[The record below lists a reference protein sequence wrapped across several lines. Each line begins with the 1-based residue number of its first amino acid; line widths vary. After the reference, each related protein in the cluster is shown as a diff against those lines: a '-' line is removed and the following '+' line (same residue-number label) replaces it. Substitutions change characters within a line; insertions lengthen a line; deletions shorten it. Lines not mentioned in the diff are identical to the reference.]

1 MTAEQVDELGLPSAP
16 RIPRRFVYWAVAG
29 AVVLAVGGTL
39 GDHLID
45 GHVPALR
52 PAASAS
58 STSGSAA
65 STGSDGRFAPIAA
78 PLGRFMGLTRTAPTP
93 APGISLTD
101 QRGAEVSLAS
111 LRHKVVVLSF
121 FDAAC
126 DDICPV
132 LGRELNI
139 ADAALAA
146 RADRVELVAVNT
158 DPLVTSVAEVA
169 ATSRRLG
176 LAAKANWLF
185 LTGPLSHSSRVTL
198 TRVRARRSHSVV
210 WTYLPSGLF
219 LR

>member
-132 LGRELNI
+132 LGCRGRRHLEAPRPCGQGQL
-139 ADAALAA
+139 ALPHRAAVALVEGDVDPGAGPEVPQ
-146 RADRVELVAVNT
+146 RRV
-158 DPLVTSVAEVA
+158 D
-169 ATSRRLG
+169 
-176 LAAKANWLF
+176 
-185 LTGPLSHSSRVTL
+185 
-198 TRVRARRSHSVV
+198 
-210 WTYLPSGLF
+210 LPPVGALP
-219 LR
+219 